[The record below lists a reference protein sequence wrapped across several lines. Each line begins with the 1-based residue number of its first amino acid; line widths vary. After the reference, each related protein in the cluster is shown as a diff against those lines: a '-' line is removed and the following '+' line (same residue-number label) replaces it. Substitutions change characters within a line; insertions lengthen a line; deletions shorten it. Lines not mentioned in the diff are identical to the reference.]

1 MLRVRDTLKEELAA
15 IDFLTEII
23 ENTSD
28 KYKSYCIKLDP
39 KRKRACIKIGGIQLI
54 IGRPEHYQRI
64 EDAVVGHYR
73 KLKPKKEPLTVEQII
88 NKYGI
93 TSTF

>member
-1 MLRVRDTLKEELAA
+1 MLRVRDSLKEKLDT

-23 ENTSD
+23 EKTPER
-28 KYKSYCIKLDP
+28 YRSYCLKLDP
-39 KRKRACIKIGGIQLI
+39 KGKRACVKIGGLQVIVTS
-54 IGRPEHYQRI
+54 PEDYQRI